1 MSNRTE
7 VDHVRPRERQGRA
20 KRVSLQ
26 RSWSRN
32 WDLYLLI
39 FPSVLFF
46 IIFQYVP
53 MYGAQIA
60 FRNYSPIRGIYESP
74 WVGMSHFVTFVSSH
88 RFWLI
93 FRNTITL
100 SLYHLAA
107 GFPIPII
114 LAISLHYCTRVRFK
128 KTVQLITYAPH
139 FISVVVLSGMIVQ
152 FLSPRYGEITR
163 IIVMLGGQRRNFM
176 GIAEFFPSIYVWSEV
191 WQRSGWRSIIYLAA
205 LSSVDPSLHEAAVVE
220 GASIPQR
227 VRHID
232 IPSILPTAVI
242 LLILNVGQLMQVGF
256 EKVLLLQTPL
266 NLTTSEIIQTYVY
279 KVGLL
284 SAIPNY
290 SYGAAIGLF
299 SSIISF
305 VLLVS
310 VNAIAKRLGET
321 SLW

>member
-1 MSNRTE
+1 
-7 VDHVRPRERQGRA
+7 
-20 KRVSLQ
+20 
-26 RSWSRN
+26 
-32 WDLYLLI
+32 
-39 FPSVLFF
+39 
-46 IIFQYVP
+46 
-53 MYGAQIA
+53 
-60 FRNYSPIRGIYESP
+60 
-74 WVGMSHFVTFVSSH
+74 
-88 RFWLI
+88 
-93 FRNTITL
+93 
-100 SLYHLAA
+100 
-107 GFPIPII
+107 
-114 LAISLHYCTRVRFK
+114 
-128 KTVQLITYAPH
+128 
-139 FISVVVLSGMIVQ
+139 
-152 FLSPRYGEITR
+152 
-163 IIVMLGGQRRNFM
+163 M
-176 GIAEFFPSIYVWSEV
+176 GIADYFPSIYVWSEV

-205 LSSVDPSLHEAAVVE
+205 LSSVDPALHEAAVVE

-305 VLLVS
+305 VLLVG
-310 VNAIAKRLGET
+310 VNSIARRLGET